1 MNEGERAAE
10 RCRAFG
16 LRDRYVGAFAKGWGG
31 GGCYLRGARDSC
43 HRGCSGCVSLDGI
56 SRRRRS

>member
-1 MNEGERAAE
+1 MKVNAP
-10 RCRAFG
+10 
-16 LRDRYVGAFAKGWGG
+16 LRDVGRLVSVIDMSAPSLRDGG

>member
-1 MNEGERAAE
+1 MKVNAP
-10 RCRAFG
+10 
-16 LRDRYVGAFAKGWGG
+16 LRDVGRLVSVIDMSAPSLRDG